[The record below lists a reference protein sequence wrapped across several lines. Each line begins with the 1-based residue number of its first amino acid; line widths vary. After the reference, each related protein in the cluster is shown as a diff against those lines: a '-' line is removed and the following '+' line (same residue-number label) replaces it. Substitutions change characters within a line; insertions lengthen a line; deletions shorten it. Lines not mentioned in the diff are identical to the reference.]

1 MGSWERR
8 REGPALAD
16 YAVGHRVKVGLW
28 LGSSYQNK
36 ARHFKKSIK
45 GIPLHK
51 RASLVAQRQ
60 ESACH
65 CKRLGFDLCVRKIP
79 WRRKWLP
86 TPVFWPRESH
96 GQRSLQGYSL
106 WGCKE
111 LDNLQL
117 NNNNAQPSHNGCD
130 RKERSQKS
138 KKLMPGEEE
147 VEELDKTPAL
157 DEDKGH
163 DLGGHMMEE

>member
-8 REGPALAD
+8 RGGPALAD

-96 GQRSLQGYSL
+96 GQRCLPGYSL

-111 LDNLQL
+111 LDTTG
-117 NNNNAQPSHNGCD
+117 QPSIALHN
-130 RKERSQKS
+130 
-138 KKLMPGEEE
+138 KLFNTLLNICMYLSFVYLVNG
-147 VEELDKTPAL
+147 
-157 DEDKGH
+157 
-163 DLGGHMMEE
+163 